1 MGALAF
7 RIAVVGAWIGG
18 LLALTTWSATT
29 PAVVCAL
36 ILTLATGLLVGR
48 WWLLLLPVAVAAAI
62 AIGLLVD
69 GRDPGEWWDASP
81 GTYAVGVAMAAA
93 LVAALLGFGVAV
105 RKSVAAMRQRSGRRQ
120 GQRSPG
126 TTSPFS

>member
-1 MGALAF
+1 MRALAL
-7 RIAVVGAWIGG
+7 RIAVVAAWIGG
-18 LLALTTWSATT
+18 LLALTTWSETT
-29 PAVVCAL
+29 AAIVCAL
-36 ILTLATGLLVGR
+36 ILTLATGLIVGR
-48 WWLLLLPVAVAAAI
+48 WWLMLVPVAVGAAI
-62 AIGLLVD
+62 AISLLVD
-69 GRDPGEWWDASP
+69 GRDPGEWWDADP
-81 GTYAVGVAMAAA
+81 ADYAVAVAMAAA